1 MRTSTSALFAAGG
14 TAALMALGLGPAAA
28 HVHVTPD
35 TTGAG
40 ETALL
45 TFDLS
50 HGCEGSPTTALTFTL
65 PDELTDATPTAHAGW
80 DVKKVTEELSEPRT
94 LPNGSQVST
103 RTSAVVY
110 TAQDPLA
117 DGIRDTFTLGV
128 TLPENEGATLAFPVL
143 QTCAE
148 GETDW
153 AEVPAE
159 GQSGHDLD
167 SPAPVVTVTEAND
180 DDDHDGGSTDSHGNP
195 ASSSPAATDD
205 GEDDDDID
213 AAQVAGFTGLGA
225 GLLGLAAGVTA
236 LIRTRGRARG

>member
-1 MRTSTSALFAAGG
+1 MRNSSSILLAAGG
-14 TAALMALGLGPAAA
+14 TAALMALGLAPAAA

-65 PDELTDATPTAHAGW
+65 PDALVDATPTAHAGW
-80 DVKKVTEELSEPRT
+80 EIKKVTEELAEPQT
-94 LPNGSQVST
+94 LPNGSQVSS
-103 RTSAVVY
+103 RTSEIVY
-110 TAQDPLA
+110 TAKEPLA
-117 DGIRDTFTLGV
+117 DGVRDTIALSV
-128 TLPENEGATLAFPVL
+128 VLPDAEDTTLAFPVR

-153 AEVPAE
+153 SQIPAE

-167 SPAPVVTVTEAND
+167 SPAPAVTITEAD
-180 DDDHDGGSTDSHGNP
+180 DDGHGDGAGHGSAAGASQERASDRQDDNDSE
-195 ASSSPAATDD
+195 AA
-205 GEDDDDID
+205 EI
-213 AAQVAGFTGLGA
+213 AGYVGLGA

-236 LIRTRGRARG
+236 LIRTRGRSKA

>member
-1 MRTSTSALFAAGG
+1 MRTRTSALLAAGG
-14 TAALMALGLGPAAA
+14 TAALMTLGLGSAAA

-80 DVKKVTEELSEPRT
+80 DIKKETEELAEPRT
-94 LPNGSQVST
+94 LPNGSQVSS
-103 RTSAVVY
+103 RTSAIVY
-110 TAQDPLA
+110 TAQQPLA
-117 DGIRDTFTLGV
+117 DGVRDTFTLSV
-128 TLPENEGATLAFPVL
+128 TLPEEEGRTLAFPVL

-167 SPAPVVTVTEAND
+167 SPAPVLTITEAD
-180 DDDHDGGSTDSHGNP
+180 DDAHGEHGDDSGTAPGHDRPD
-195 ASSSPAATDD
+195 ADD
-205 GEDDDDID
+205 DREDDVE
-213 AAQVAGFTGLGA
+213 AAQVAGYAGLGA
-225 GLLGLAAGVTA
+225 GVLGLAAGVTA
-236 LIRTRGRARG
+236 LIRTRGRSKA

>member
-1 MRTSTSALFAAGG
+1 MRTRTSALLAAGG
-14 TAALMALGLGPAAA
+14 TAALMTLGLGSAAA

-80 DVKKVTEELSEPRT
+80 DVKKEAEKLAEPRT
-94 LPNGSQVST
+94 LPNGSQVSS

-110 TAQDPLA
+110 TAQQPLA
-117 DGIRDTFTLGV
+117 DGVRDTFTLSV
-128 TLPENEGATLAFPVL
+128 TLPEEEGRTLAFPVL

-153 AEVPAE
+153 AQVAAE
-159 GQSGHDLD
+159 GQSAHDLD
-167 SPAPVVTVTEAND
+167 SPAPVLTITEAD
-180 DDDHDGGSTDSHGNP
+180 DDDHDGGHGD
-195 ASSSPAATDD
+195 AAAAAGHNGADADEDRDD
-205 GEDDDDID
+205 ETE
-213 AAQVAGFTGLGA
+213 AAQVAGYAGLGA

-236 LIRTRGRARG
+236 LVRTRGRSKA

>member
-1 MRTSTSALFAAGG
+1 MRTRTSALLAAGG
-14 TAALMALGLGPAAA
+14 TAALMTLGLGSAAA

-80 DVKKVTEELSEPRT
+80 DVKKETEELAEPRT
-94 LPNGSQVST
+94 LPNGSQVSS
-103 RTSAVVY
+103 RTSAIVY
-110 TAQDPLA
+110 TAQQPLA
-117 DGIRDTFTLGV
+117 DGVRDTFTLSV
-128 TLPENEGATLAFPVL
+128 TLPEEEGRTLAFPVL

-167 SPAPVVTVTEAND
+167 SPAPVLTITEAD
-180 DDDHDGGSTDSHGNP
+180 DDAHGGHGDDSATAAGHDRQD
-195 ASSSPAATDD
+195 ADD
-205 GEDDDDID
+205 DREDDVE
-213 AAQVAGFTGLGA
+213 AAQVAGYAGLGA
-225 GLLGLAAGVTA
+225 GVLGLAAGVTA
-236 LIRTRGRARG
+236 LIRTRGRSRS

>member
-1 MRTSTSALFAAGG
+1 MRTSTSALLAAGG

-28 HVHVTPD
+28 HVHITPD

-80 DVKKVTEELSEPRT
+80 DVKKVTEELPEPRT
-94 LPNGSQVST
+94 LSNGSQVSS
-103 RTSAVVY
+103 RTSAIVY
-110 TAQDPLA
+110 TAQQPLA
-117 DGIRDTFTLGV
+117 DGVRDSFTLSV
-128 TLPENEGATLAFPVL
+128 TLPGEEGATLAFPVL

-148 GETDW
+148 GQTDW
-153 AEVPAE
+153 SQVPAE
-159 GQSGHDLD
+159 GQTAHDLD
-167 SPAPVVTVTEAND
+167 SPAPALTVTEADDDHGDHGDGHDQGAPASATDSDRD
-180 DDDHDGGSTDSHGNP
+180 DDDGDV
-195 ASSSPAATDD
+195 
-205 GEDDDDID
+205 E
-213 AAQVAGFTGLGA
+213 AAQTAGYVGLGA

-236 LIRTRGRARG
+236 LVRTRGRSKA

>member
-1 MRTSTSALFAAGG
+1 MRTRTSALLAAGG
-14 TAALMALGLGPAAA
+14 TAALMTLGLGSAAA

-40 ETALL
+40 DTALL

-117 DGIRDTFTLGV
+117 DGVRDTFTLSV
-128 TLPENEGATLAFPVL
+128 TLPEDEGATLAFPVL
-143 QTCAE
+143 QTCTE

-153 AEVPAE
+153 AQVPAE
-159 GQSGHDLD
+159 GQSAHDLD
-167 SPAPVVTVTEAND
+167 SPAPVVTITEA
-180 DDDHDGGSTDSHGNP
+180 DDDHDGGHGDDHGTP
-195 ASSSPAATDD
+195 AGSDREDA
-205 GEDDDDID
+205 EERDDDTE
-213 AAQVAGFTGLGA
+213 AAAIAGYTGLGA

-236 LIRTRGRARG
+236 LIRSRGRSKA

>member
-1 MRTSTSALFAAGG
+1 MRTRTSALLAAGG
-14 TAALMALGLGPAAA
+14 TAALMTLGLGSAAA

-80 DVKKVTEELSEPRT
+80 DIKKETEELAEPRT
-94 LPNGSQVST
+94 LPNGSQVSS
-103 RTSAVVY
+103 RTSAIVY
-110 TAQDPLA
+110 TAQQPLA
-117 DGIRDTFTLGV
+117 DGVRDTFTLSV
-128 TLPENEGATLAFPVL
+128 TLPEEEGRTLAFPVL

-153 AEVPAE
+153 ADVPAE

-167 SPAPVVTVTEAND
+167 SPAPVLTITEAD
-180 DDDHDGGSTDSHGNP
+180 DDAHGEHGDDSGTAAGHDR
-195 ASSSPAATDD
+195 ADD
-205 GEDDDDID
+205 DREDDVE
-213 AAQVAGFTGLGA
+213 AAQVAGFAGLGA
-225 GLLGLAAGVTA
+225 GVLGLAAGVTA
-236 LIRTRGRARG
+236 LVRTRGLSKA